1 MTKRDKGAAG
11 GRGREKERKKD
22 DREVKRG
29 TNTGQQG
36 YDEDR
41 VGSGVEGERAG
52 RRKGR
57 SAVVSLRL
65 WGRKEGEE

>member
-1 MTKRDKGAAG
+1 MTKRDKGAG
-11 GRGREKERKKD
+11 GRGKERKKD

-36 YDEDR
+36 YEDR
-41 VGSGVEGERAG
+41 VGSGMEGE
-52 RRKGR
+52 RKGR

-65 WGRKEGEE
+65 RGRKEGEE